1 MEITKDINRKIKYD
15 KEINEIEKL
24 CTKAKEITKK
34 EYDKEPCLHD
44 IVVKFYG
51 SLWAYNC
58 SKPDYVCL
66 GCNKV
71 LKDNID
77 LEGKNIIDLTDKF
90 WYDVASIDGLTNN
103 YLIILYLQELAF
115 EAEIKIPGF
124 TDEDF
129 YEMIRC
135 NTSYVNVPKDYHPK
149 RNNVDTD

>member
-1 MEITKDINRKIKYD
+1 MEFTKDINRKRKYD

-66 GCNKV
+66 GCNK
-71 LKDNID
+71 K
-77 LEGKNIIDLTDKF
+77 LEGDIDFQDKNIIDLTDKF
-90 WYDVASIDGLTNN
+90 WPDISSVDGLTNN
-103 YLIILYLQELAF
+103 YLIMLYLQELAF
-115 EAEIKIPGF
+115 ETESKIPNF

-135 NTSYVNVPKDYHPK
+135 NTAYVNVPKDYHPK